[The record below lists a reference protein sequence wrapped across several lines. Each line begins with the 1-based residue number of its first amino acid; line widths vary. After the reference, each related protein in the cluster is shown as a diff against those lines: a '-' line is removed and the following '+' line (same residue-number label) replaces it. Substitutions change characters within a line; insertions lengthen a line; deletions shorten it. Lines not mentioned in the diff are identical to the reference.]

1 MTLLEP
7 APGALLECCASR
19 RWAAAV
25 ADGAPYDSLEDLL
38 TASDEVLAGLA
49 EQDVDEA
56 LSAHPRIGERA
67 TAPPGA
73 DHAATGRDAAWS
85 RQEQAK
91 VTTTPGARDELAE
104 VNAAYEERFGRV
116 FLVCATGLSADDILA
131 QARRRLTH
139 DAETEHAEVIREL
152 GRIVRLRLAKLVDE

>member
-25 ADGAPYDSLEDLL
+25 ADGSPYDSLEDLL
-38 TASDEVLAGLA
+38 TASDQALAGLT

-67 TAPPGA
+67 GG
-73 DHAATGRDAAWS
+73 DRRDATWS
-85 RQEQAK
+85 RQEQSGAT
-91 VTTTPGARDELAE
+91 VATTAVKDAITEGNVE
-104 VNAAYEERFGRV
+104 YERRFGRV
-116 FLVCATGLSADDILA
+116 FLICATGLTGERMLTALQTRLDNDAD
-131 QARRRLTH
+131 
-139 DAETEHAEVIREL
+139 TERAVVREEL
-152 GRIVRLRLAKLVDE
+152 RKIVRLRLVKLVGP